1 MPRTHISMGDAGI
14 TPRSVTRRDALRLFM
29 GAGVCA
35 TFFPAVARAE
45 TTQEKLDAAQL
56 SYDEAQSK
64 LDQIGQEYSAI
75 ADQLSQTQAQVGDLS
90 SQIDAK
96 QAEIEQKQTEIDAK
110 QAEVEAKQQQL
121 GDRMCSAYKSGG
133 SSVLDILL
141 SSATFEE
148 LTSNIYYLDKIS
160 AADQAMI
167 SEVKDL
173 KAELESQ
180 KSSLEA
186 EKAELESQKS
196 QLESLQSQQEQ
207 QLEEAQAKQA
217 EAQDLVSN
225 LSSEVKELMAQR
237 DAELLA
243 AQKAAEEAARQVRR
257 LRLGRQPDHHGQRQ
271 PCRRA
276 VGRLLRAVPGLRPVR
291 RMGHAR
297 VCRGGPER
305 RRWQRVRHVQL
316 VLLHVRFQHP
326 AGHDRRMPVRPVQL
340 CGRDLRS
347 RGHLPGQQHGARQRE
362 RPSAHEQP
370 LCLGER
376 VQRHVHRALR
386 LAGRRGALVALPKGS
401 HDSDGPGP
409 CWRLPQ
415 PACLI
420 LPGACIW
427 PPDHLRWQK
436 A

>member
-1 MPRTHISMGDAGI
+1 MSRKRIDSSEVGLTPRT
-14 TPRSVTRRDALRLFM
+14 VTRRDALRILI
-29 GAGVCA
+29 GAGMCA
-35 TFFPAVARAE
+35 VLSPVIARAA

-180 KSSLEA
+180 KSSLET

-196 QLESLQSQQEQ
+196 ELETLQAQQEQ

-243 AQKAAEEAARQVRR
+243 AQKAAEEAARQEEERRKAAAAAAAAAANKNNGSSGGSSSGGSQTITGNGSLAAVQSAAYSVPSPGSGLCAAWVTRVFAAAGLNVGGGNACDMYNWYCYTSVSNIQPGMIVACPSAPYSSAAVIYGHVGIYLGNNTVRDNASGR
-257 LRLGRQPDHHGQRQ
+257 LRTSSLSAWVSEYSVTSTVRCGWLGG
-271 PCRRA
+271 
-276 VGRLLRAVPGLRPVR
+276 
-291 RMGHAR
+291 
-297 VCRGGPER
+297 
-305 RRWQRVRHVQL
+305 
-316 VLLHVRFQHP
+316 
-326 AGHDRRMPVRPVQL
+326 
-340 CGRDLRS
+340 
-347 RGHLPGQQHGARQRE
+347 
-362 RPSAHEQP
+362 
-370 LCLGER
+370 
-376 VQRHVHRALR
+376 
-386 LAGRRGALVALPKGS
+386 VALS
-401 HDSDGPGP
+401 
-409 CWRLPQ
+409 
-415 PACLI
+415 
-420 LPGACIW
+420 
-427 PPDHLRWQK
+427 
-436 A
+436 

>member
-1 MPRTHISMGDAGI
+1 MSRKRIDSSEVGLTPRT
-14 TPRSVTRRDALRLFM
+14 VTRRDALRILI
-29 GAGVCA
+29 GAGMCA
-35 TFFPAVARAE
+35 VLSPVIARAA

-180 KSSLEA
+180 KSSLET

-196 QLESLQSQQEQ
+196 ELETLQAQQEQ

-243 AQKAAEEAARQVRR
+243 AQKAAEEAARQEEERRKAAAAANKNNGSSGGSSSGGSGSGGSQTITGNGSLAAVQSAAYSVPSPGSGLCAAWVTRVFAAAGLNVGGGSACDTSVSNIQPGMIVACPSAPYSSAAVIYGHVGIYLGNNTVRDNASGR
-257 LRLGRQPDHHGQRQ
+257 LRTSSLSSWVSEYSVTSTVRCGWLGG
-271 PCRRA
+271 
-276 VGRLLRAVPGLRPVR
+276 
-291 RMGHAR
+291 
-297 VCRGGPER
+297 
-305 RRWQRVRHVQL
+305 
-316 VLLHVRFQHP
+316 
-326 AGHDRRMPVRPVQL
+326 
-340 CGRDLRS
+340 
-347 RGHLPGQQHGARQRE
+347 
-362 RPSAHEQP
+362 
-370 LCLGER
+370 
-376 VQRHVHRALR
+376 
-386 LAGRRGALVALPKGS
+386 VALS
-401 HDSDGPGP
+401 
-409 CWRLPQ
+409 
-415 PACLI
+415 
-420 LPGACIW
+420 
-427 PPDHLRWQK
+427 
-436 A
+436 

>member
-1 MPRTHISMGDAGI
+1 MSRKRIDSSEVGLTPRT
-14 TPRSVTRRDALRLFM
+14 VTRRDALRILI
-29 GAGVCA
+29 GAGMCA
-35 TFFPAVARAE
+35 VLSPVIARAA

-96 QAEIEQKQTEIDAK
+96 QAEIEQKQTEINAK

-243 AQKAAEEAARQVRR
+243 AQKAAEEAARQEEERRKAAAAAAAAAANKNNGSSGGSGSGGSQTITGNGSLAAVQSAAYSVPSPGSGLCAAWVTRVFAAAGLNVGGGNACDMYNWYCYTSVSNIQPGMIVACPSAPYSSAAVIYGHVGIYLGNNTVRDNASGR
-257 LRLGRQPDHHGQRQ
+257 LRTSSLSAWVSEYSVTSTVRCGWLGG
-271 PCRRA
+271 
-276 VGRLLRAVPGLRPVR
+276 
-291 RMGHAR
+291 
-297 VCRGGPER
+297 
-305 RRWQRVRHVQL
+305 
-316 VLLHVRFQHP
+316 
-326 AGHDRRMPVRPVQL
+326 
-340 CGRDLRS
+340 
-347 RGHLPGQQHGARQRE
+347 
-362 RPSAHEQP
+362 
-370 LCLGER
+370 
-376 VQRHVHRALR
+376 
-386 LAGRRGALVALPKGS
+386 VALS
-401 HDSDGPGP
+401 
-409 CWRLPQ
+409 
-415 PACLI
+415 
-420 LPGACIW
+420 
-427 PPDHLRWQK
+427 
-436 A
+436 

>member
-1 MPRTHISMGDAGI
+1 MSRKRIDSSEVGLTPRT
-14 TPRSVTRRDALRLFM
+14 VTRRDALRILI
-29 GAGVCA
+29 GAGMCA
-35 TFFPAVARAE
+35 VLSPVIARAA

-180 KSSLEA
+180 KSSLET

-196 QLESLQSQQEQ
+196 ELETLQAQQEQ

-243 AQKAAEEAARQVRR
+243 AQKAAEEAARQEEERRKAAAAANKNNGSSGGSGSGGNQTITGNGSLAAVQSAAYSVPSPGSGLCAAWVTRVFAAAGLNVGGGNACDMYNWYCYTSVSNIQPGMIVACPSAPYSSAAVIYGHVGIYLGNNTVRDNASGR
-257 LRLGRQPDHHGQRQ
+257 LRTSSLSSWVSEYSVTSTVRCGWLGG
-271 PCRRA
+271 
-276 VGRLLRAVPGLRPVR
+276 
-291 RMGHAR
+291 
-297 VCRGGPER
+297 
-305 RRWQRVRHVQL
+305 
-316 VLLHVRFQHP
+316 
-326 AGHDRRMPVRPVQL
+326 
-340 CGRDLRS
+340 
-347 RGHLPGQQHGARQRE
+347 
-362 RPSAHEQP
+362 
-370 LCLGER
+370 
-376 VQRHVHRALR
+376 
-386 LAGRRGALVALPKGS
+386 VALS
-401 HDSDGPGP
+401 
-409 CWRLPQ
+409 
-415 PACLI
+415 
-420 LPGACIW
+420 
-427 PPDHLRWQK
+427 
-436 A
+436 

>member
-1 MPRTHISMGDAGI
+1 MSRKRIDSSEVGLTPRT
-14 TPRSVTRRDALRLFM
+14 VTRRDALRILI
-29 GAGVCA
+29 GAGMCA
-35 TFFPAVARAE
+35 VLSPVIARAA

-110 QAEVEAKQQQL
+110 QAEVEAKQEQL

-243 AQKAAEEAARQVRR
+243 AQKAAEEAARQEEERRKAAAAAAAAAANKNNGSSGGSGSGGSQTITGNGSLAAVQSAAYSVPSPGSGLCAAWVTRVFAAAGLNVGGGNACDMYNWYCYTSVSNIQPGMIVACPSAPYSSAAVIYGHVGIYLGNNTVRDNASGR
-257 LRLGRQPDHHGQRQ
+257 LRTSSLSAWVSEYSVTSTVRCGWLGG
-271 PCRRA
+271 
-276 VGRLLRAVPGLRPVR
+276 
-291 RMGHAR
+291 
-297 VCRGGPER
+297 
-305 RRWQRVRHVQL
+305 
-316 VLLHVRFQHP
+316 
-326 AGHDRRMPVRPVQL
+326 
-340 CGRDLRS
+340 
-347 RGHLPGQQHGARQRE
+347 
-362 RPSAHEQP
+362 
-370 LCLGER
+370 
-376 VQRHVHRALR
+376 
-386 LAGRRGALVALPKGS
+386 VALS
-401 HDSDGPGP
+401 
-409 CWRLPQ
+409 
-415 PACLI
+415 
-420 LPGACIW
+420 
-427 PPDHLRWQK
+427 
-436 A
+436 

>member
-1 MPRTHISMGDAGI
+1 MSRKRIDSSEVGLTPRT
-14 TPRSVTRRDALRLFM
+14 VTRRDALRILI
-29 GAGVCA
+29 GAGMCA
-35 TFFPAVARAE
+35 VLSPAIARAA

-121 GDRMCSAYKSGG
+121 GERMCSAYKSGG

-180 KSSLEA
+180 KSSLET

-196 QLESLQSQQEQ
+196 ELETLQAQQEQ
-207 QLEEAQAKQA
+207 QAQAVEVLEQA
-217 EAQDLVSN
+217 QPSTKKRRRRT
-225 LSSEVKELMAQR
+225 SCSG
-237 DAELLA
+237 AEWLFFFGIH
-243 AQKAAEEAARQVRR
+243 VRFVGFFC
-257 LRLGRQPDHHGQRQ
+257 LRLHGR
-271 PCRRA
+271 
-276 VGRLLRAVPGLRPVR
+276 VF
-291 RMGHAR
+291 
-297 VCRGGPER
+297 
-305 RRWQRVRHVQL
+305 L
-316 VLLHVRFQHP
+316 VLLQRVLDQSDDELLLLEVIPLEICLQPLEEFFRKLDRHRSHIACHFCSFFHFVIICDKLFYEFAECP
-326 AGHDRRMPVRPVQL
+326 ARSFLLLPHTHMERCV
-340 CGRDLRS
+340 DLR
-347 RGHLPGQQHGARQRE
+347 AE
-362 RPSAHEQP
+362 
-370 LCLGER
+370 
-376 VQRHVHRALR
+376 VF
-386 LAGRRGALVALPKGS
+386 LVCHWASSFPF
-401 HDSDGPGP
+401 
-409 CWRLPQ
+409 
-415 PACLI
+415 
-420 LPGACIW
+420 
-427 PPDHLRWQK
+427 
-436 A
+436 

>member
-1 MPRTHISMGDAGI
+1 MSRKRIDSSEVGLTPRT
-14 TPRSVTRRDALRLFM
+14 VTRRDALRILI
-29 GAGVCA
+29 GAGMCA
-35 TFFPAVARAE
+35 VLSPVIARAA

-110 QAEVEAKQQQL
+110 QAEVEAKQEQL

-243 AQKAAEEAARQVRR
+243 AQKAAEEAARQEE
-257 LRLGRQPDHHGQRQ
+257 
-271 PCRRA
+271 
-276 VGRLLRAVPGLRPVR
+276 
-291 RMGHAR
+291 
-297 VCRGGPER
+297 ER
-305 RRWQRVRHVQL
+305 RKAAAAAAAAAANKNNGSSGGSGSGGSQTITGNGSLAAVQSAAYSVPSPGSGLCAAWVTRV
-316 VLLHVRFQHP
+316 FAA
-326 AGHDRRMPVRPVQL
+326 AGLNVGGGNACDMYNWYCYTSVSNIQ
-340 CGRDLRS
+340 
-347 RGHLPGQQHGARQRE
+347 PGMI
-362 RPSAHEQP
+362 
-370 LCLGER
+370 
-376 VQRHVHRALR
+376 
-386 LAGRRGALVALPKGS
+386 VA
-401 HDSDGPGP
+401 
-409 CWRLPQ
+409 
-415 PACLI
+415 
-420 LPGACIW
+420 
-427 PPDHLRWQK
+427 
-436 A
+436 

>member
-1 MPRTHISMGDAGI
+1 MSRKRIDSSEVGLTPRT
-14 TPRSVTRRDALRLFM
+14 VTRRDALRILI
-29 GAGVCA
+29 GAGMCA
-35 TFFPAVARAE
+35 VLSPAIARAA

-121 GDRMCSAYKSGG
+121 GERMCSAYKSGG

-180 KSSLEA
+180 KSSLET

-196 QLESLQSQQEQ
+196 ELETLQAQQEQ

-225 LSSEVKELMAQR
+225 LSAEVKELMAQR

-243 AQKAAEEAARQVRR
+243 AQQAAEEAARQEEERRKAAAAAANKNNGSSGGSSSGGSGSGGSQTITGNGSLAAVQSAAYSVPSPGSGLCAAWVTRVFAAAGLNVGGGNACDMYNWYCYTSVSNIQPGMIVACPSAPYSSAAMIYGHVGIYLGNNTVRDNASGR
-257 LRLGRQPDHHGQRQ
+257 LRTSSLSAWVSEYSVTSTVHCGWLGG
-271 PCRRA
+271 
-276 VGRLLRAVPGLRPVR
+276 
-291 RMGHAR
+291 
-297 VCRGGPER
+297 
-305 RRWQRVRHVQL
+305 
-316 VLLHVRFQHP
+316 
-326 AGHDRRMPVRPVQL
+326 
-340 CGRDLRS
+340 
-347 RGHLPGQQHGARQRE
+347 
-362 RPSAHEQP
+362 
-370 LCLGER
+370 
-376 VQRHVHRALR
+376 
-386 LAGRRGALVALPKGS
+386 VALS
-401 HDSDGPGP
+401 
-409 CWRLPQ
+409 
-415 PACLI
+415 
-420 LPGACIW
+420 
-427 PPDHLRWQK
+427 
-436 A
+436 

>member
-1 MPRTHISMGDAGI
+1 MSRKRIDSSEVGLTPRT
-14 TPRSVTRRDALRLFM
+14 VTRRDALRILI
-29 GAGVCA
+29 GAGMCA
-35 TFFPAVARAE
+35 VLSPVIARAA

-180 KSSLEA
+180 KSSLET

-196 QLESLQSQQEQ
+196 ELETLQVQQEQ

-243 AQKAAEEAARQVRR
+243 AQKAAEEAARREEERRKAAAAANKNNGSSGGSGSGGSQTITGNGSLAAVQSAAYSVPSPGSGLCAAWVTRVFAAAGLNVGGGNACDMYNWYCYTSVSNIQPGMIVACPSAPYSSAAVIYGHVGIYLGNNTVRDNASGR
-257 LRLGRQPDHHGQRQ
+257 LRTSSLSAWVSEYSVTSTVRCGWLGG
-271 PCRRA
+271 
-276 VGRLLRAVPGLRPVR
+276 
-291 RMGHAR
+291 
-297 VCRGGPER
+297 
-305 RRWQRVRHVQL
+305 
-316 VLLHVRFQHP
+316 
-326 AGHDRRMPVRPVQL
+326 
-340 CGRDLRS
+340 
-347 RGHLPGQQHGARQRE
+347 
-362 RPSAHEQP
+362 
-370 LCLGER
+370 
-376 VQRHVHRALR
+376 
-386 LAGRRGALVALPKGS
+386 VALS
-401 HDSDGPGP
+401 
-409 CWRLPQ
+409 
-415 PACLI
+415 
-420 LPGACIW
+420 
-427 PPDHLRWQK
+427 
-436 A
+436 

>member
-1 MPRTHISMGDAGI
+1 MSRKRIDSSEVGLTPRT
-14 TPRSVTRRDALRLFM
+14 VTRRDALRILI
-29 GAGVCA
+29 GAGMCA
-35 TFFPAVARAE
+35 VLSPAIARAA

-121 GDRMCSAYKSGG
+121 GERMCSAYKSGG

-180 KSSLEA
+180 KSSLET

-196 QLESLQSQQEQ
+196 ELETLQAQQKQ

-217 EAQDLVSN
+217 EAQELVSN

-243 AQKAAEEAARQVRR
+243 AQKAAEEAARQEEERRKAAAAAAANKNNGSSGGSGSGGSQTITGNGSLAAVQSAAYSVPSPGSGLCAAWVTRVFAAAGLNVGGGNACDMYNWYCYTSVSNIQPGMIVACPSAPYSSAAMIYGHVGIYLGNNTVRDNASGR
-257 LRLGRQPDHHGQRQ
+257 LRTSSLSAWVSEYSVTSTVRCGWLGG
-271 PCRRA
+271 
-276 VGRLLRAVPGLRPVR
+276 
-291 RMGHAR
+291 
-297 VCRGGPER
+297 
-305 RRWQRVRHVQL
+305 
-316 VLLHVRFQHP
+316 
-326 AGHDRRMPVRPVQL
+326 
-340 CGRDLRS
+340 
-347 RGHLPGQQHGARQRE
+347 
-362 RPSAHEQP
+362 
-370 LCLGER
+370 
-376 VQRHVHRALR
+376 
-386 LAGRRGALVALPKGS
+386 VALS
-401 HDSDGPGP
+401 
-409 CWRLPQ
+409 
-415 PACLI
+415 
-420 LPGACIW
+420 
-427 PPDHLRWQK
+427 
-436 A
+436 

>member
-1 MPRTHISMGDAGI
+1 MSRKRIDSSEVGLTPRT
-14 TPRSVTRRDALRLFM
+14 VTRRDALRILI
-29 GAGVCA
+29 GAGMCA
-35 TFFPAVARAE
+35 VLSPVIARAA

-110 QAEVEAKQQQL
+110 QAEVEAKQEQL

-243 AQKAAEEAARQVRR
+243 AQQAAEEAARQEEERRKAAAAAAAANKNNGSSGGSNSGGSQTITGNGSLAAVQSAAYSVPSPGSGLCAAWVTRVFAAAGLNVGGGNACDMYNWYCYTSVSNIQPGMIVACPSAPYSSAAMIYGHVGIYLGNNTVRDNASGR
-257 LRLGRQPDHHGQRQ
+257 LRTSSLSAWVSEYSVTSTVRCGWLGG
-271 PCRRA
+271 
-276 VGRLLRAVPGLRPVR
+276 
-291 RMGHAR
+291 
-297 VCRGGPER
+297 
-305 RRWQRVRHVQL
+305 
-316 VLLHVRFQHP
+316 
-326 AGHDRRMPVRPVQL
+326 
-340 CGRDLRS
+340 
-347 RGHLPGQQHGARQRE
+347 
-362 RPSAHEQP
+362 
-370 LCLGER
+370 
-376 VQRHVHRALR
+376 
-386 LAGRRGALVALPKGS
+386 VALS
-401 HDSDGPGP
+401 
-409 CWRLPQ
+409 
-415 PACLI
+415 
-420 LPGACIW
+420 
-427 PPDHLRWQK
+427 
-436 A
+436 

>member
-1 MPRTHISMGDAGI
+1 MSRKRIDSSEVGLTPRT
-14 TPRSVTRRDALRLFM
+14 VTRRDALRILI
-29 GAGVCA
+29 GAGMCA
-35 TFFPAVARAE
+35 VLSPVIARAA

-180 KSSLEA
+180 KSSLET

-196 QLESLQSQQEQ
+196 ELETLQAQQEQ

-243 AQKAAEEAARQVRR
+243 AQQAAEEAARQEEERRKAAAAAAAAAANKNNGSSGGSGSGGSQTITGNGSLAAVQSAAYSVPSPGSGLCAAWVTRVFAAAGLNVGGGNACDMYNWYCYTSVSNIQPGMIVACPSAPYSSAAVIYGHVGIYLGNNTVRDNASGR
-257 LRLGRQPDHHGQRQ
+257 LRTSSLSAWVSEYSVTSTVRCGWLGG
-271 PCRRA
+271 
-276 VGRLLRAVPGLRPVR
+276 
-291 RMGHAR
+291 
-297 VCRGGPER
+297 
-305 RRWQRVRHVQL
+305 
-316 VLLHVRFQHP
+316 
-326 AGHDRRMPVRPVQL
+326 
-340 CGRDLRS
+340 
-347 RGHLPGQQHGARQRE
+347 
-362 RPSAHEQP
+362 
-370 LCLGER
+370 
-376 VQRHVHRALR
+376 
-386 LAGRRGALVALPKGS
+386 VALS
-401 HDSDGPGP
+401 
-409 CWRLPQ
+409 
-415 PACLI
+415 
-420 LPGACIW
+420 
-427 PPDHLRWQK
+427 
-436 A
+436 

>member
-1 MPRTHISMGDAGI
+1 MSRKRIDSSEVGLTPRT
-14 TPRSVTRRDALRLFM
+14 VTRRDALRILI
-29 GAGVCA
+29 GAGMCA
-35 TFFPAVARAE
+35 VLSPVIARAA

-110 QAEVEAKQQQL
+110 QAEVEAKQEQL

-243 AQKAAEEAARQVRR
+243 AQKAAEEAARQEERRKAAAAANKNNGSSGGSSSGGSGSGGSQTITGNGSLAAVQSAAYSVPSPGSGLCAAWVTRVFAAAGLNVGGGNACDMYNWYCYTSVSNIQPGMIVACPSAPYSSAAVIYGHVGIYLGNNTVRDNASGR
-257 LRLGRQPDHHGQRQ
+257 LRTSSLSAWVSEYGVTSTVRCGWLGG
-271 PCRRA
+271 
-276 VGRLLRAVPGLRPVR
+276 
-291 RMGHAR
+291 
-297 VCRGGPER
+297 
-305 RRWQRVRHVQL
+305 
-316 VLLHVRFQHP
+316 
-326 AGHDRRMPVRPVQL
+326 
-340 CGRDLRS
+340 
-347 RGHLPGQQHGARQRE
+347 
-362 RPSAHEQP
+362 
-370 LCLGER
+370 
-376 VQRHVHRALR
+376 
-386 LAGRRGALVALPKGS
+386 VALS
-401 HDSDGPGP
+401 
-409 CWRLPQ
+409 
-415 PACLI
+415 
-420 LPGACIW
+420 
-427 PPDHLRWQK
+427 
-436 A
+436 

>member
-1 MPRTHISMGDAGI
+1 MSRKRIDSSEVGLTPRT
-14 TPRSVTRRDALRLFM
+14 VTRRDALRILI
-29 GAGVCA
+29 GAGMCA
-35 TFFPAVARAE
+35 VLSPVIARAA

-110 QAEVEAKQQQL
+110 QAEVEAKQEQL

-180 KSSLEA
+180 KSFLEA

-243 AQKAAEEAARQVRR
+243 AQKAAEEAARQEEERRKAAAAAAAAAANKNNGSSGGSNSGGSQTITGNGSLAAVQSAAYSVPSPGSGLCAAWVTRVFAAAGLNVGGGNACDMYNWYCYTSVSNIQPGMIVACPSAPYSSAAMIYGHVGIYLGNNTVRDNASGR
-257 LRLGRQPDHHGQRQ
+257 LRTSSLSAWVSEYSVTSTVRCGWLGG
-271 PCRRA
+271 
-276 VGRLLRAVPGLRPVR
+276 
-291 RMGHAR
+291 
-297 VCRGGPER
+297 
-305 RRWQRVRHVQL
+305 
-316 VLLHVRFQHP
+316 
-326 AGHDRRMPVRPVQL
+326 
-340 CGRDLRS
+340 
-347 RGHLPGQQHGARQRE
+347 
-362 RPSAHEQP
+362 
-370 LCLGER
+370 
-376 VQRHVHRALR
+376 
-386 LAGRRGALVALPKGS
+386 VALS
-401 HDSDGPGP
+401 
-409 CWRLPQ
+409 
-415 PACLI
+415 
-420 LPGACIW
+420 
-427 PPDHLRWQK
+427 
-436 A
+436 

>member
-1 MPRTHISMGDAGI
+1 MSRKRIDSSEVGLTPRT
-14 TPRSVTRRDALRLFM
+14 VTRRDALRILI
-29 GAGVCA
+29 GAGMCA
-35 TFFPAVARAE
+35 VLSPAIARAA

-121 GDRMCSAYKSGG
+121 GERMCSAYKSGG

-180 KSSLEA
+180 KSSLET

-196 QLESLQSQQEQ
+196 ELETLQAQQEQ

-237 DAELLA
+237 L
-243 AQKAAEEAARQVRR
+243 
-257 LRLGRQPDHHGQRQ
+257 
-271 PCRRA
+271 
-276 VGRLLRAVPGLRPVR
+276 
-291 RMGHAR
+291 
-297 VCRGGPER
+297 
-305 RRWQRVRHVQL
+305 
-316 VLLHVRFQHP
+316 
-326 AGHDRRMPVRPVQL
+326 
-340 CGRDLRS
+340 S
-347 RGHLPGQQHGARQRE
+347 
-362 RPSAHEQP
+362 
-370 LCLGER
+370 
-376 VQRHVHRALR
+376 
-386 LAGRRGALVALPKGS
+386 
-401 HDSDGPGP
+401 
-409 CWRLPQ
+409 
-415 PACLI
+415 LI
-420 LPGACIW
+420 HI
-427 PPDHLRWQK
+427 
-436 A
+436 

>member
-1 MPRTHISMGDAGI
+1 MSRKRIDSSEVGLTPRT
-14 TPRSVTRRDALRLFM
+14 VTRRDALRILI
-29 GAGVCA
+29 GAGMCA
-35 TFFPAVARAE
+35 VLSPVIARAA

-180 KSSLEA
+180 KSSLET

-196 QLESLQSQQEQ
+196 ELETLQAQQEQ

-225 LSSEVKELMAQR
+225 LSSEVKELMVQR

-243 AQKAAEEAARQVRR
+243 AQKAAEEAARQEEERRKAAAAANKNNGSSGGSGSGGSQTITGNGSLAAVQSAAYSVPSPGSGLCAAWVTRVFAAAGLNVGGGNACDMYNWYCYTSVSNIQPGMIVACPSAPYSSAAVIYGHVGIYLGNNTVRDNASGR
-257 LRLGRQPDHHGQRQ
+257 LRTSSLSSWVSEYSVTSTVRCGWLGG
-271 PCRRA
+271 
-276 VGRLLRAVPGLRPVR
+276 
-291 RMGHAR
+291 
-297 VCRGGPER
+297 
-305 RRWQRVRHVQL
+305 
-316 VLLHVRFQHP
+316 
-326 AGHDRRMPVRPVQL
+326 
-340 CGRDLRS
+340 
-347 RGHLPGQQHGARQRE
+347 
-362 RPSAHEQP
+362 
-370 LCLGER
+370 
-376 VQRHVHRALR
+376 
-386 LAGRRGALVALPKGS
+386 VALS
-401 HDSDGPGP
+401 
-409 CWRLPQ
+409 
-415 PACLI
+415 
-420 LPGACIW
+420 
-427 PPDHLRWQK
+427 
-436 A
+436 

>member
-1 MPRTHISMGDAGI
+1 MSRKRIDSSEVGLTPRT
-14 TPRSVTRRDALRLFM
+14 VTRRDALRILI
-29 GAGVCA
+29 GAGMCA
-35 TFFPAVARAE
+35 VLSPVIARAA

-180 KSSLEA
+180 KSSLKA

-243 AQKAAEEAARQVRR
+243 AQKAAEEAARQEEERRKAAAAAAAAAANKNNGSSGGSGSGGSQTITGNGSLAAVQSAAYSVPSPGSGLCAAWVTRVFAAAGLNVGGGNACDMYNWYCYTSVSNIQPGMIVACPSAPYSSAAVIYGHVGIYLGNNTVRDNASGR
-257 LRLGRQPDHHGQRQ
+257 LRTSSLSAWVSEYSVTSTVRCGWLGG
-271 PCRRA
+271 
-276 VGRLLRAVPGLRPVR
+276 
-291 RMGHAR
+291 
-297 VCRGGPER
+297 
-305 RRWQRVRHVQL
+305 
-316 VLLHVRFQHP
+316 
-326 AGHDRRMPVRPVQL
+326 
-340 CGRDLRS
+340 
-347 RGHLPGQQHGARQRE
+347 
-362 RPSAHEQP
+362 
-370 LCLGER
+370 
-376 VQRHVHRALR
+376 
-386 LAGRRGALVALPKGS
+386 VALS
-401 HDSDGPGP
+401 
-409 CWRLPQ
+409 
-415 PACLI
+415 
-420 LPGACIW
+420 
-427 PPDHLRWQK
+427 
-436 A
+436 

>member
-1 MPRTHISMGDAGI
+1 MSRKRIDSSEVGLTPRT
-14 TPRSVTRRDALRLFM
+14 VTRRDALRILI
-29 GAGVCA
+29 GAGMCA
-35 TFFPAVARAE
+35 VLSPVIARAA

-56 SYDEAQSK
+56 SY
-64 LDQIGQEYSAI
+64 
-75 ADQLSQTQAQVGDLS
+75 DQLSQTQAQVGDLS

-180 KSSLEA
+180 KSSLET

-196 QLESLQSQQEQ
+196 ELETLQAQQEQ

-243 AQKAAEEAARQVRR
+243 AQKAAEEAARREEERRKAAAAANKNNGSSGGSSSGGSGSGGSQTITGNGSLAAVQSAAYSVPSPGSGLCAAWVTRVFAAAGLNVGGGNACDMYNWYCYTSVSNIQPGMIVACPSAPYSSAAVIYGHVGIYLGNNTVRDNASGR
-257 LRLGRQPDHHGQRQ
+257 LRTSSLSAWVSEYSVTSTVRCGWLGG
-271 PCRRA
+271 
-276 VGRLLRAVPGLRPVR
+276 
-291 RMGHAR
+291 
-297 VCRGGPER
+297 
-305 RRWQRVRHVQL
+305 
-316 VLLHVRFQHP
+316 
-326 AGHDRRMPVRPVQL
+326 
-340 CGRDLRS
+340 
-347 RGHLPGQQHGARQRE
+347 
-362 RPSAHEQP
+362 
-370 LCLGER
+370 
-376 VQRHVHRALR
+376 
-386 LAGRRGALVALPKGS
+386 VALS
-401 HDSDGPGP
+401 
-409 CWRLPQ
+409 
-415 PACLI
+415 
-420 LPGACIW
+420 
-427 PPDHLRWQK
+427 
-436 A
+436 

>member
-1 MPRTHISMGDAGI
+1 MSRKRIDSSEVGLTPRT
-14 TPRSVTRRDALRLFM
+14 VTRRDALRILI
-29 GAGVCA
+29 GAGMCA
-35 TFFPAVARAE
+35 VLSPVIARAA

-110 QAEVEAKQQQL
+110 QAEVEAKQEQL

-243 AQKAAEEAARQVRR
+243 AQKAAEEAARQEEERRKAAAAAAAAAANKNNGSSGGSNSGGSQTITGNGSLAAVQSAAYSVPSPGSGLCAAWVTRVFAAAGLNVGGGNACDMYNWYCYTSVSNIQPGMIVACPSAPYSSAAMIYGHVGIYLGNNTVRDNASGR
-257 LRLGRQPDHHGQRQ
+257 LRTSSLSAWVSEYSVTSTVRCGWLGG
-271 PCRRA
+271 
-276 VGRLLRAVPGLRPVR
+276 
-291 RMGHAR
+291 
-297 VCRGGPER
+297 
-305 RRWQRVRHVQL
+305 
-316 VLLHVRFQHP
+316 
-326 AGHDRRMPVRPVQL
+326 
-340 CGRDLRS
+340 
-347 RGHLPGQQHGARQRE
+347 
-362 RPSAHEQP
+362 
-370 LCLGER
+370 
-376 VQRHVHRALR
+376 
-386 LAGRRGALVALPKGS
+386 VALS
-401 HDSDGPGP
+401 
-409 CWRLPQ
+409 
-415 PACLI
+415 
-420 LPGACIW
+420 
-427 PPDHLRWQK
+427 
-436 A
+436 

>member
-1 MPRTHISMGDAGI
+1 MSRKRIDSSEVGLTPRT
-14 TPRSVTRRDALRLFM
+14 VTRRDALRILI
-29 GAGVCA
+29 GAGMCA
-35 TFFPAVARAE
+35 VLSPVIARAA

-110 QAEVEAKQQQL
+110 QAEVEAKQEQL

-243 AQKAAEEAARQVRR
+243 AQKAAEEAARREEERRKAAAAANKNNGSSGGSGSGGSQTITGNGSLAAVQSAAYSVPSPGSGLCAAWVTRVFAAAGLNVGGGNACDMYNWYCYTSVSNIQPGMIVACPSAPYSSAAVIYGHVGIYLGNNTVRDNASGR
-257 LRLGRQPDHHGQRQ
+257 LRTSSLSAWVSEYSVTSTVRCGWLGG
-271 PCRRA
+271 
-276 VGRLLRAVPGLRPVR
+276 
-291 RMGHAR
+291 
-297 VCRGGPER
+297 
-305 RRWQRVRHVQL
+305 
-316 VLLHVRFQHP
+316 
-326 AGHDRRMPVRPVQL
+326 
-340 CGRDLRS
+340 
-347 RGHLPGQQHGARQRE
+347 
-362 RPSAHEQP
+362 
-370 LCLGER
+370 
-376 VQRHVHRALR
+376 
-386 LAGRRGALVALPKGS
+386 VALS
-401 HDSDGPGP
+401 
-409 CWRLPQ
+409 
-415 PACLI
+415 
-420 LPGACIW
+420 
-427 PPDHLRWQK
+427 
-436 A
+436 

>member
-1 MPRTHISMGDAGI
+1 MSRKRIDSSEVGLTPRT
-14 TPRSVTRRDALRLFM
+14 VTRRDALRILI
-29 GAGVCA
+29 GAGMCA
-35 TFFPAVARAE
+35 VLSPVIARAA

-110 QAEVEAKQQQL
+110 QAEVEVKQEQL

-243 AQKAAEEAARQVRR
+243 AQKAAEEAARQEEERRKAAAAAAAAAANKNNGSSGGSNSGGSQTITGNGSLAAVQSAAYSVPSPGSGLCAAWVTRVFAAAGLNVGGGNACDMYNWYCYTSVSNIQPGMIVACPSAPYSSAAMIYGHVGIYLGNNTVRDNASGR
-257 LRLGRQPDHHGQRQ
+257 LRTSSLSAWVSEYNVTSTVRCGWLGG
-271 PCRRA
+271 
-276 VGRLLRAVPGLRPVR
+276 
-291 RMGHAR
+291 
-297 VCRGGPER
+297 
-305 RRWQRVRHVQL
+305 
-316 VLLHVRFQHP
+316 
-326 AGHDRRMPVRPVQL
+326 
-340 CGRDLRS
+340 
-347 RGHLPGQQHGARQRE
+347 
-362 RPSAHEQP
+362 
-370 LCLGER
+370 
-376 VQRHVHRALR
+376 
-386 LAGRRGALVALPKGS
+386 VALS
-401 HDSDGPGP
+401 
-409 CWRLPQ
+409 
-415 PACLI
+415 
-420 LPGACIW
+420 
-427 PPDHLRWQK
+427 
-436 A
+436 

>member
-1 MPRTHISMGDAGI
+1 MSRKRIDSSEVGLTPRT
-14 TPRSVTRRDALRLFM
+14 VTRRDALRILI
-29 GAGVCA
+29 GAGMCA
-35 TFFPAVARAE
+35 VLSPVIARAA

-110 QAEVEAKQQQL
+110 QAEVEAKQEQL

-180 KSSLEA
+180 KSSLET

-196 QLESLQSQQEQ
+196 ELETLQAQQEQ

-243 AQKAAEEAARQVRR
+243 AQKAAEEAARREEERRKAAAAANKNNGSSGGSGSGGSQTITGNGSLAAVQSAAYSVPSPGSGLCAAWVTRVFAAAGLNVGGGNACDMYNWYCYTSVSNIQPGMIVACPSAPYSSAAVIYGHVGIYLGNNTVRDNASGR
-257 LRLGRQPDHHGQRQ
+257 LRTSSLSAWVSEYSVTSTVRCGWLGG
-271 PCRRA
+271 
-276 VGRLLRAVPGLRPVR
+276 
-291 RMGHAR
+291 
-297 VCRGGPER
+297 
-305 RRWQRVRHVQL
+305 
-316 VLLHVRFQHP
+316 
-326 AGHDRRMPVRPVQL
+326 
-340 CGRDLRS
+340 
-347 RGHLPGQQHGARQRE
+347 
-362 RPSAHEQP
+362 
-370 LCLGER
+370 
-376 VQRHVHRALR
+376 
-386 LAGRRGALVALPKGS
+386 VALS
-401 HDSDGPGP
+401 
-409 CWRLPQ
+409 
-415 PACLI
+415 
-420 LPGACIW
+420 
-427 PPDHLRWQK
+427 
-436 A
+436 

>member
-1 MPRTHISMGDAGI
+1 MSRKRIDSSEVGLTPRT
-14 TPRSVTRRDALRLFM
+14 VTRRDALRILI
-29 GAGVCA
+29 GAGMCA
-35 TFFPAVARAE
+35 VLSPVIARAA
-45 TTQEKLDAAQL
+45 TTQEKLDAAL
-56 SYDEAQSK
+56 LCYDEALSQ

-75 ADQLSQTQAQVGDLS
+75 ADLLSQTQAQVGDLS

-110 QAEVEAKQQQL
+110 QAEVEAKQEQL

-180 KSSLEA
+180 KSSLET

-196 QLESLQSQQEQ
+196 ELETLQAQQEQ

-243 AQKAAEEAARQVRR
+243 AQKAAEEAARREEERRKAAAAANKNNGSSGGSSSGGSGSGGSQTITGNGSLAAVQSAAYSVPSPGSGLCAAWVTRVFAAAGLNVGGGNACDMYNWYCYTSVSNIQPGMIVACPSAPYSSAAVIYGHVGIYLGNNTVRDNASGR
-257 LRLGRQPDHHGQRQ
+257 LRTSSLSAWVSEYSVTSTVRCGWLGG
-271 PCRRA
+271 
-276 VGRLLRAVPGLRPVR
+276 
-291 RMGHAR
+291 
-297 VCRGGPER
+297 
-305 RRWQRVRHVQL
+305 
-316 VLLHVRFQHP
+316 
-326 AGHDRRMPVRPVQL
+326 
-340 CGRDLRS
+340 
-347 RGHLPGQQHGARQRE
+347 
-362 RPSAHEQP
+362 
-370 LCLGER
+370 
-376 VQRHVHRALR
+376 
-386 LAGRRGALVALPKGS
+386 VALS
-401 HDSDGPGP
+401 
-409 CWRLPQ
+409 
-415 PACLI
+415 
-420 LPGACIW
+420 
-427 PPDHLRWQK
+427 
-436 A
+436 

>member
-1 MPRTHISMGDAGI
+1 MSRKRIDSSEVGLTPRT
-14 TPRSVTRRDALRLFM
+14 VTRRDALRILI
-29 GAGVCA
+29 GAGMCA
-35 TFFPAVARAE
+35 VLSPVIARAA

-90 SQIDAK
+90 PQIDAK

-110 QAEVEAKQQQL
+110 QAEVEAKQEQL

-243 AQKAAEEAARQVRR
+243 AQKAAEEAARQEEERRKAAAAAAAAAANKNNGSSGGSGSGGSQTITGNGSLAAVQSAAYSVPSPGSGLCAAWVTRVFAAAGLNVGGGNACDMYNWYCYTSVSNIQPGMIVACPSAPYSSAAVIYGHVGIYLGNNTVRDNASGR
-257 LRLGRQPDHHGQRQ
+257 LRTSSLSAWVSEYSVTSTVRCGWLGG
-271 PCRRA
+271 
-276 VGRLLRAVPGLRPVR
+276 
-291 RMGHAR
+291 
-297 VCRGGPER
+297 
-305 RRWQRVRHVQL
+305 
-316 VLLHVRFQHP
+316 
-326 AGHDRRMPVRPVQL
+326 
-340 CGRDLRS
+340 
-347 RGHLPGQQHGARQRE
+347 
-362 RPSAHEQP
+362 
-370 LCLGER
+370 
-376 VQRHVHRALR
+376 
-386 LAGRRGALVALPKGS
+386 VALS
-401 HDSDGPGP
+401 
-409 CWRLPQ
+409 
-415 PACLI
+415 
-420 LPGACIW
+420 
-427 PPDHLRWQK
+427 
-436 A
+436 

>member
-1 MPRTHISMGDAGI
+1 MSRKRIDSSEVGLTPRT
-14 TPRSVTRRDALRLFM
+14 VTRRDALRILI
-29 GAGVCA
+29 GAGMCA
-35 TFFPAVARAE
+35 VLSPAVARAA

-121 GDRMCSAYKSGG
+121 GERMCSAYKSGG

-180 KSSLEA
+180 KSSLET

-196 QLESLQSQQEQ
+196 ELETLQAQQEQ

-217 EAQDLVSN
+217 EAQELVSN

-243 AQKAAEEAARQVRR
+243 AQQAAEEAARQEEERRKAAAAAAANKNNGSSGGSSSGGSQTITGNGSLAAVQSAAYSVPSPGSGLCAAWVTRVFAAAGLNVGGGNACDMYNWYCYTSVSNIQPGMIVACPSAPYSSAAVIYGHVGIYLGNNTVRDNASGR
-257 LRLGRQPDHHGQRQ
+257 LRTSSLSAWVSEYSVTSTVRCGWLGG
-271 PCRRA
+271 
-276 VGRLLRAVPGLRPVR
+276 
-291 RMGHAR
+291 
-297 VCRGGPER
+297 
-305 RRWQRVRHVQL
+305 
-316 VLLHVRFQHP
+316 
-326 AGHDRRMPVRPVQL
+326 
-340 CGRDLRS
+340 
-347 RGHLPGQQHGARQRE
+347 
-362 RPSAHEQP
+362 
-370 LCLGER
+370 
-376 VQRHVHRALR
+376 
-386 LAGRRGALVALPKGS
+386 VALS
-401 HDSDGPGP
+401 
-409 CWRLPQ
+409 
-415 PACLI
+415 
-420 LPGACIW
+420 
-427 PPDHLRWQK
+427 
-436 A
+436 

>member
-1 MPRTHISMGDAGI
+1 MSRKRIDSSEVGLTPRT
-14 TPRSVTRRDALRLFM
+14 VTRRDALRILI
-29 GAGVCA
+29 GAGMCA
-35 TFFPAVARAE
+35 VLSPVIARAA

-110 QAEVEAKQQQL
+110 QAEVEAKQEQL

-243 AQKAAEEAARQVRR
+243 AQQAAEEAARQEEERRKAAAAAAAAAANKNNGSSGGSNSGGSQTITGNGSLAAVQSAAYSVPSPGSGLCAAWVTRVFAAAGLNVGGGNACDMYNWYCYTSVSNIQPGMIVACPSAPYSSAAMIYGHVGIYLGNNTVRDNASGR
-257 LRLGRQPDHHGQRQ
+257 LRTSSLSAWVSEYSVTSTVRCGWLGG
-271 PCRRA
+271 
-276 VGRLLRAVPGLRPVR
+276 
-291 RMGHAR
+291 
-297 VCRGGPER
+297 
-305 RRWQRVRHVQL
+305 
-316 VLLHVRFQHP
+316 
-326 AGHDRRMPVRPVQL
+326 
-340 CGRDLRS
+340 
-347 RGHLPGQQHGARQRE
+347 
-362 RPSAHEQP
+362 
-370 LCLGER
+370 
-376 VQRHVHRALR
+376 
-386 LAGRRGALVALPKGS
+386 VALS
-401 HDSDGPGP
+401 
-409 CWRLPQ
+409 
-415 PACLI
+415 
-420 LPGACIW
+420 
-427 PPDHLRWQK
+427 
-436 A
+436 

>member
-1 MPRTHISMGDAGI
+1 MSRKRIDSSEVGLTPRT
-14 TPRSVTRRDALRLFM
+14 VTRRDALRILI
-29 GAGVCA
+29 GAGMCA
-35 TFFPAVARAE
+35 VLSPVIARAA

-173 KAELESQ
+173 KAELERQ
-180 KSSLEA
+180 KSSLET

-196 QLESLQSQQEQ
+196 ELETLQAQQEQ

-243 AQKAAEEAARQVRR
+243 AQQAAEEAARREEERRKAAAAANKNNGSSGGSGSGGSQTITGNGSLAAVQSAAYSVPSPGSGLCAAWVTRVFAAAGLNVGGGNACDMYNWYCYTSVSNIQPGMIVACPSAPYSSAAVIYGHVGIYLGNNTVRDNASGR
-257 LRLGRQPDHHGQRQ
+257 LRTSSLSAWVSEYSVTSTVRCGWLGG
-271 PCRRA
+271 
-276 VGRLLRAVPGLRPVR
+276 
-291 RMGHAR
+291 
-297 VCRGGPER
+297 
-305 RRWQRVRHVQL
+305 
-316 VLLHVRFQHP
+316 
-326 AGHDRRMPVRPVQL
+326 
-340 CGRDLRS
+340 
-347 RGHLPGQQHGARQRE
+347 
-362 RPSAHEQP
+362 
-370 LCLGER
+370 
-376 VQRHVHRALR
+376 
-386 LAGRRGALVALPKGS
+386 VALS
-401 HDSDGPGP
+401 
-409 CWRLPQ
+409 
-415 PACLI
+415 
-420 LPGACIW
+420 
-427 PPDHLRWQK
+427 
-436 A
+436 

>member
-1 MPRTHISMGDAGI
+1 MSRKRIDSSEVGLTPRT
-14 TPRSVTRRDALRLFM
+14 VTRRDALRILI
-29 GAGVCA
+29 GAGMCA
-35 TFFPAVARAE
+35 VLSPVIARAA

-110 QAEVEAKQQQL
+110 QAEVEAKQEQL

-196 QLESLQSQQEQ
+196 QLESLQSQQEP

-243 AQKAAEEAARQVRR
+243 AQKAAEEAARREEERRKAAAAANKNNGSSGGSGSGGSQTITGNGSLAAVQSAAYSVPSPGSGLCAAWVTRVFAAAGLNVGGGNACDMYNWYCYTSVSNIQPGMIVACPSAPYSSAAVIYGHVGIYLGNNTVRDNASGR
-257 LRLGRQPDHHGQRQ
+257 LRTSSLSAWVSEYSVTSTVRCGWLGG
-271 PCRRA
+271 
-276 VGRLLRAVPGLRPVR
+276 
-291 RMGHAR
+291 
-297 VCRGGPER
+297 
-305 RRWQRVRHVQL
+305 
-316 VLLHVRFQHP
+316 
-326 AGHDRRMPVRPVQL
+326 
-340 CGRDLRS
+340 
-347 RGHLPGQQHGARQRE
+347 
-362 RPSAHEQP
+362 
-370 LCLGER
+370 
-376 VQRHVHRALR
+376 
-386 LAGRRGALVALPKGS
+386 VALS
-401 HDSDGPGP
+401 
-409 CWRLPQ
+409 
-415 PACLI
+415 
-420 LPGACIW
+420 
-427 PPDHLRWQK
+427 
-436 A
+436 

>member
-1 MPRTHISMGDAGI
+1 MSRKRIDSSEVGLTPRT
-14 TPRSVTRRDALRLFM
+14 VTRRDALRILI
-29 GAGVCA
+29 GAGMCA
-35 TFFPAVARAE
+35 VLSPVIARAA

-173 KAELESQ
+173 KAELERQ
-180 KSSLEA
+180 KSSLET

-196 QLESLQSQQEQ
+196 ELETLQAQQEQ

-217 EAQDLVSN
+217 EAQDLVSS

-243 AQKAAEEAARQVRR
+243 AQQAAEEAARREE
-257 LRLGRQPDHHGQRQ
+257 
-271 PCRRA
+271 
-276 VGRLLRAVPGLRPVR
+276 
-291 RMGHAR
+291 
-297 VCRGGPER
+297 ER
-305 RRWQRVRHVQL
+305 RKAAAAANKNNGSSGGSSSGGSGSGGSQTITGNGSLAAVQSAAYSVPSPGSGLCAAWVTRV
-316 VLLHVRFQHP
+316 FAA
-326 AGHDRRMPVRPVQL
+326 AGLNVGGGNACDMYNWYCYTSVSNIQ
-340 CGRDLRS
+340 
-347 RGHLPGQQHGARQRE
+347 PGMIVAC
-362 RPSAHEQP
+362 PSAPYSSAAVIYGHVGIY
-370 LCLGER
+370 LGSGSFIHASSAGGK
-376 VQRHVHRALR
+376 VITSSLTSGYYNTYFVGGIHV
-386 LAGRRGALVALPKGS
+386 
-401 HDSDGPGP
+401 
-409 CWRLPQ
+409 
-415 PACLI
+415 
-420 LPGACIW
+420 
-427 PPDHLRWQK
+427 
-436 A
+436 

>member
-1 MPRTHISMGDAGI
+1 MSRKRIDSSEVGLTPRT
-14 TPRSVTRRDALRLFM
+14 VTRRDALRILI
-29 GAGVCA
+29 GAGMCA
-35 TFFPAVARAE
+35 VLSPVIARAA

-173 KAELESQ
+173 KAELERQ
-180 KSSLEA
+180 KSSLET

-196 QLESLQSQQEQ
+196 ELETLQAQQEQ

-243 AQKAAEEAARQVRR
+243 AQQAAEEAARREE
-257 LRLGRQPDHHGQRQ
+257 
-271 PCRRA
+271 
-276 VGRLLRAVPGLRPVR
+276 
-291 RMGHAR
+291 
-297 VCRGGPER
+297 ER
-305 RRWQRVRHVQL
+305 RKAAAAANKNNGSSGGSSSGGSGSGGSQTITGNGSLAAVQSAAYSVPSPGSGLCAAWVTRV
-316 VLLHVRFQHP
+316 FAA
-326 AGHDRRMPVRPVQL
+326 AGLNV
-340 CGRDLRS
+340 G
-347 RGHLPGQQHGARQRE
+347 GGN
-362 RPSAHEQP
+362 
-370 LCLGER
+370 
-376 VQRHVHRALR
+376 
-386 LAGRRGALVALPKGS
+386 
-401 HDSDGPGP
+401 
-409 CWRLPQ
+409 
-415 PACLI
+415 AC
-420 LPGACIW
+420 
-427 PPDHLRWQK
+427 DMYN
-436 A
+436 